1 MKLKLFSLIVCLLCA
16 YNVSFAQE
24 LGVKKVDRLLNIKM
38 NNELRVCIWPDY
50 YSITYRNPRTQ
61 VLEGIDIDI
70 AHAFAEFLEVDI
82 VFVDS
87 SFAMLVDN
95 LSNDRCD
102 IAMHGVGV
110 REDREQF
117 MAFTQPH
124 LRSGIFAVGRKNN
137 SHIQSWQ
144 DIDQLGNIV
153 VVQKGTYM
161 EPVMRDQLQYAEL
174 TVVDDF
180 MAREQEVMSGRAD
193 VFMADFPYALRM
205 VSLTQWARLI
215 EPPTPLAPTDY
226 AYAVPLNEDEWL
238 KTVNH
243 FMDEIRSKGLLL
255 ELARKNGLEP
265 IVLAD

>member
-1 MKLKLFSLIVCLLCA
+1 MKLKRFGLIAFLLYV
-16 YNVSFAQE
+16 YNVSIAEE
-24 LGVKKVDRLLNIKM
+24 LSVKKVDRLLNIKM
-38 NNELRVCIWPDY
+38 NSELRVCIWPDY
-50 YSITYRNPRTQ
+50 YSITYRNPRTEI
-61 VLEGIDIDI
+61 LEGVDIEI
-70 AHAFAEFLEVDI
+70 AHAFAEFLEVDL

-110 REDREQF
+110 REDRAQF

-137 SHIQSWQ
+137 SHIQSWE

-193 VFMADFPYALRM
+193 VFMTDYPYALRM

-226 AYAVPLNEDEWL
+226 AYAVPLNEDQWL

-255 ELARKNGLEP
+255 EFARKNGLEP
-265 IVLAD
+265 IVLVD